1 MNRRAAVLALLAIPF
16 GARGTAPPG
25 GVRAQEPWIPLFNG
39 RDLTGWDSWLGKPH
53 QLTDVPGH
61 PRNAEGAYT
70 QPIGLNKDPRSVFS
84 VVRVDGEPAIRISGE
99 TYGGLITREEHENY
113 QLRFDFKWGTRRW
126 PPRETAVRD
135 SGCCYHSVGP
145 NDASYGFWMKSFEFQ
160 IQEGD
165 CGDFYS
171 LAGVIVDV
179 EGVAKNP
186 EDAKS
191 DVLFAKGAP
200 RLVGTRRR
208 IVKAADYEKPR
219 GEWNVMELYTLGGT
233 SVHVVNGRAVM
244 VLTNLRHLVDAREA
258 PLTKGRIQFQSEGA
272 EVFYRNIGIR
282 PIEQIPSSIRQS

>member
-171 LAGVIVDV
+171 LAGVIADV
-179 EGVAKNP
+179 EGVPVNLANP
-186 EDAKS
+186 KS
-191 DVLFAKGAP
+191 DLAYRRGSP
-200 RLVGTRRR
+200 QILGTTRRV
-208 IVKAADYEKPR
+208 IKDSDHEKPT
-219 GEWNVMELYTLGGT
+219 GEWNTLDLYCLGQT
-233 SVHVVNGRAVM
+233 SVHVVNGKANM
-244 VLTNLRHLVDAREA
+244 VLTGLRHRVDGREV
-258 PLTKGRIQFQSEGA
+258 PLTRGRIQFQSEAA
-272 EVFYRNIGIR
+272 EVFYRNIAVRRIS
-282 PIEQIPSSIRQS
+282 EIPKL

>member
-1 MNRRAAVLALLAIPF
+1 MNRREVVLAMLAWPVA
-16 GARGTAPPG
+16 GLEAERRA
-25 GVRAQEPWIPLFNG
+25 VAAQERWRDLFNG
-39 RDLTGWDSWLGKPH
+39 RDLAGWETWLGKPH
-53 QLTDVPGH
+53 EQSV
-61 PRNAEGAYT
+61 A
-70 QPIGLNKDPRSVFS
+70 IGLNRDPVNVFS
-84 VVRVDGEPAIRISGE
+84 VVQADGAPAIRISGQI
-99 TYGGLITREEHENY
+99 YGGLITREEHENY
-113 QLRFDFKWGTRRW
+113 HLRFEFKWGDRRW
-126 PPRETAVRD
+126 PPRENAVRD
-135 SGCCYHSVGP
+135 SGCCYHSIGP

-258 PLTKGRIQFQSEGA
+258 PLTKGPIQFQSEGA